1 MIKRVILTDEQ
12 KKLIAKNKPLIQK
25 LNTGVYTDDEIRQL
39 LSEITGTQIDSS
51 NEIRLPFFTDNGFN
65 THFGKNIFINTGVT
79 FSDLGGIYI
88 EDNVL
93 IGPGAKI
100 ISINHPIDPKYRHE
114 MELQSVRIKQNAW
127 IGADAKILP
136 GVTVGE
142 NAVVGAGAVVTK
154 DVPANSVVV
163 GVPAKILRKIDEQD

>member
-1 MIKRVILTDEQ
+1 MVERVTLTDEQ
-12 KKLIAKNKPLIQK
+12 KKLIAKTKPLIQK
-25 LNTGVYTDDEIRQL
+25 LNTGVYTDNEIRQI
-39 LSEITGTQIDSS
+39 LSEITGEKIDPS

-88 EDNVL
+88 EDDVL

-100 ISINHPIDPKYRHE
+100 LSVNHPIVPQYSHQ
-114 MELQSVRIKQNAW
+114 MELQPVRIKKNAW

-163 GVPAKILRKIDEQD
+163 GVPAVVKSKM

>member
-1 MIKRVILTDEQ
+1 MVERVTLTDEQ
-12 KKLIAKNKPLIQK
+12 KKLIAKTKPLIQK
-25 LNTGVYTDDEIRQL
+25 LNTGVYTDNEIRQI
-39 LSEITGTQIDSS
+39 LSEITGEKIDPS

-88 EDNVL
+88 EDDVL

-100 ISINHPIDPKYRHE
+100 LSVNHPIVPQYCHQ
-114 MELQSVRIKQNAW
+114 MELQPVRIKKNAW

-163 GVPAKILRKIDEQD
+163 GVPAVVKSKM